1 MFIEGGFGPA
11 LPEMGLKHPEKVFD
25 GRFNDCAGAVRD
37 LDQRILPREMEFPS
51 GQVSEGGRTEKSVRK
66 EADLICKQFKK
77 GAQGFG
83 KLTREKGSTFGALA
97 AMVFPENPDLA
108 SDLSIEM
115 RFEVGKPPGND
126 IRVNNQEEELVFQR
140 MPVVSGENCLLGAGL
155 RQMAERRYKNKGS
168 QIVST
173 VAQLINWDRKENDLE
188 DSLTDNAIAWLKY
201 RSLAQHLRGAGSGI
215 DISLDA
221 DKNWHMLA
229 PGIAKQEKQAA
240 GWGWTHN
247 EESGWWLSEYS
258 GYKGKFRFEENQL
271 ITEGVSPED
280 FITIARAVRPTAE
293 EESFHL
299 ISEEELRQKGER
311 GEKLQSV
318 SESLPQEPEAEP
330 KESGE
335 IKIAMKTS
343 WASEA
348 VTVAKDAN
356 GGVRIDPKNPELPSK
371 WKKDGRQYE
380 RRGEVAVIKAGDKEV
395 ELSMVDQ
402 GTEVTGFPREVE
414 NQMSYF
420 FELDFGYQVEA
431 EEVKRWFKD
440 LPVLDYLRGSD
451 PLKWGEAKIER
462 REPGD
467 SLTLTIGQTKYHICV
482 PQHSSNVKVSWFDT
496 RRDDYNENKFPAK
509 ELFNDLSAM
518 AEIYTNIWLGK
529 EAGQAV
535 AAEQKP
541 EAPAEAEEKA
551 ETSESLQDLA
561 RELIDKRERY
571 FEEDD
576 EEKEQKLQERI
587 NELENKFEEI
597 FTDGEKGLFRRA
609 FYHSDS
615 VLPDDFISVEKG
627 RDDFISL
634 EYEFAEL
641 GVESCAE
648 GRLGD
653 KAIQSLPQLF
663 EKVNGILKRNEKEA
677 LMKFDDFLS
686 AFNELVSGAVVP
698 AELEKTEE
706 PEEKP
711 ASTEAEK
718 SKKIALTDFRL

>member
-1 MFIEGGFGPA
+1 AQKLATGMRRVAWEKLGRLARRKKNEQAFMAGGYDQEIIERWNVLNAPFSGKKSLIDAAEPGYG
-11 LPEMGLKHPEKVFD
+11 
-25 GRFNDCAGAVRD
+25 
-37 LDQRILPREMEFPS
+37 EF
-51 GQVSEGGRTEKSVRK
+51 TEKITRYKIKAFNGRGELVPAEPVPNFDALCRIVSLQKFEAASVGSGKTLIVGQTTFNRQEIKILEEIGESRRQGKTATVYKGMSAGQEFLIKNAAQCIYHDAGNSNKPTASKK
-66 EADLICKQFKK
+66 EFIDLYLK
-77 GAQGFG
+77 GGS
-83 KLTREKGSTFGALA
+83 KLS
-97 AMVFPENPDLA
+97 A
-108 SDLSIEM
+108 SDRSKLSLE
-115 RFEVGKPPGND
+115 
-126 IRVNNQEEELVFQR
+126 
-140 MPVVSGENCLLGAGL
+140 S
-155 RQMAERRYKNKGS
+155 S
-168 QIVST
+168 QSV
-173 VAQLINWDRKENDLE
+173 WDWAKETWDLE
-188 DSLTDNAIAWLKY
+188 KEGLPPPQAE
-201 RSLAQHLRGAGSGI
+201 
-215 DISLDA
+215 
-221 DKNWHMLA
+221 
-229 PGIAKQEKQAA
+229 PEAKAEPA
-240 GWGWTHN
+240 
-247 EESGWWLSEYS
+247 
-258 GYKGKFRFEENQL
+258 
-271 ITEGVSPED
+271 
-280 FITIARAVRPTAE
+280 AE
-293 EESFHL
+293 EEEPFHL
-299 ISEEELRQKGER
+299 ISEEELRQKGDDH
-311 GEKLQSV
+311 GELQSV